1 MINEPASNLA
11 TKFVDAEGV
20 TIGSSLML
28 RERTEISGASRFQIA
43 TVLPVDPASN
53 DYGLTVRDPYST
65 VIVSRLGQTLFVQLD
80 PGHLLGNVGISGTP
94 TVTANAG
101 SGSFTVQLD
110 PGHTLGAITNT
121 GFNVNNSPTV
131 TANVGTGTM
140 AVFFD
145 QSNPSVKA
153 NAGTGSFN
161 VQFDPGHT
169 LGKIDAGLG
178 TFNVQLDPGHQLG
191 NIGTLTSV
199 TNTVNVQLD
208 PGHTLGS
215 ISTLGSITNT
225 VAVFFSPANPSVNAT
240 FAAASIEVIPTT
252 GSRKTMDDAAAAQRV
267 LIVGSQTNAS
277 LTINGTITGIT
288 NSINAYIGA
297 TAGTLGVRIGQVD
310 GTVAVYF
317 SPSNPS
323 VSATFSAASI
333 EVIPTTGSR
342 KITDDSHAAMR
353 VLIAGSQTAASLT
366 INGTLTGIT
375 NSLNVYLGATAGT
388 LWVKPDPAGTYFTN
402 GAHTAGIFTVSGS
415 TSGISVSGVNL
426 VAPSASYNFKV
437 FAYSIQ
443 TTGIVSVVPKFVN
456 GSGASQTEFWRP
468 LATANQTAS
477 TPIGA
482 NMAVAPPGYIFA
494 TGTNTSL
501 NLLLDTATLV
511 HYSVS
516 YIKESA

>member
-1 MINEPASNLA
+1 MANHEQIMINEPASNLA
-11 TKFVDAEGV
+11 TKYLDTYGV
-20 TIGSSLML
+20 TVGSTLLL
-28 RERTEISGASRFQIA
+28 REY
-43 TVLPVDPASN
+43 TVIGGSTPTALADVITTDPTSN
-53 DYGLTVRDPYST
+53 APGVVVRDVNSSA
-65 VIVSRLGQTLFVQLD
+65 VVSRLGSTLF
-80 PGHLLGNVGISGTP
+80 
-94 TVTANAG
+94 
-101 SGSFTVQLD
+101 VQLD
-110 PGHTLGAITNT
+110 PGHTLGAITTLGSITNT
-121 GFNVNNSPTV
+121 VGVYLDASKSTFLVKLDPSSVVQISNVPTV

-140 AVFFD
+140 AVYFD

-169 LGKIDAGLG
+169 LGKVDAGLG
-178 TFNVQLDPGHQLG
+178 TFNVQLDPGHTIG
-191 NIGTLTSV
+191 NIATLGSV

-215 ISTLGSITNT
+215 ISSLGSITNT
-225 VAVFFSPANPSVNAT
+225 VAVFFSPA
-240 FAAASIEVIPTT
+240 
-252 GSRKTMDDAAAAQRV
+252 
-267 LIVGSQTNAS
+267 
-277 LTINGTITGIT
+277 
-288 NSINAYIGA
+288 
-297 TAGTLGVRIGQVD
+297 
-310 GTVAVYF
+310 
-317 SPSNPS
+317 NPS

-342 KITDDSHAAMR
+342 KITDDAAAAMR
-353 VLIAGSQTAASLT
+353 VLVVGSQTNASLT

-375 NSLNVYLGATAGT
+375 NSVAVHVLS
-388 LWVKPDPAGTYFTN
+388 TN
-402 GAHTAGIFTVSGS
+402 GTMAVNVGKVDGTVTVRLDPGNTLGTVNQGVASATQAWLTNTGSTAGIFTVSGS
-415 TSGISVSGVNL
+415 TSGVSVSGVNL

-443 TTGIVSVVPKFVN
+443 TTGIVSVTPKFVN

-482 NMAVAPPGYIFA
+482 NMAVAPPGFIFA

-501 NLLLDTATLV
+501 NLLLDTGTLV